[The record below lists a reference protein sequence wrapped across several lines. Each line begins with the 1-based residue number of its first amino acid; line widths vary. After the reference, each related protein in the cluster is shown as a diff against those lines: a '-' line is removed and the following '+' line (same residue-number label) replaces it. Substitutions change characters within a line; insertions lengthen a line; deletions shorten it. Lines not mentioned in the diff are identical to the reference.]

1 MNEHIELLVAVKPK
15 MVNNILKIALWVV
28 AVLAFL
34 ASLSNILGIITIL
47 IAIVAGIAAY
57 YIGLRAD
64 LEYEY
69 TLTDKEID
77 IDAIFSKQKRK
88 SITTLDLTKLEI
100 MAPYDSNRLDG
111 YKHRSDRT
119 EDYSSGEADN
129 KKNMYVMY
137 YDGSR
142 KIIIEPDERLYK
154 AIYNVAP
161 HKVYNS

>member
-1 MNEHIELLVAVKPK
+1 MNEHIELLIAVKPK
-15 MVNNILKIALWVV
+15 MMNTILKIALWVI
-28 AVLAFL
+28 AVLSFL
-34 ASLSNILGIITIL
+34 ATFSGILGVITVI
-47 IAIVAGIAAY
+47 IAIVAGCAAY
-57 YIGLRAD
+57 TVGIRSD

-69 TLTDKEID
+69 TLTEKEID

-100 MAPYDSNRLDG
+100 MAPFDSYRLDG
-111 YKHRSDRT
+111 YKNRSVKT
-119 EDYSSGEADN
+119 EDYSSQDESN

-142 KIIIEPDERLYK
+142 KIIIEPDESLYK

>member
-1 MNEHIELLVAVKPK
+1 MNEHIELLIAVKPK
-15 MVNNILKIALWVV
+15 MLNNILKIALWVI
-28 AVLAFL
+28 AALSLL
-34 ASLSNILGIITIL
+34 ASFVGILGIISLI
-47 IAIVAGIAAY
+47 IAIAAGVAAY
-57 YIGLRAD
+57 IIGMRAD

-88 SITTLDLTKLEI
+88 SITNLDLTKLEI
-100 MAPYDSNRLDG
+100 MAPLDSYRLDG
-111 YKHRSDRT
+111 YKNRNVKT
-119 EDYSSGEADN
+119 EDYSSGEESN

-142 KIIIEPDERLYK
+142 KIIIEPDEQLYK
-154 AIYNVAP
+154 AIYSVAP